1 VLTIVVIA
9 IALGLVTG
17 AIANAKGQNIIPWFV
32 FGAVLFPLAL
42 PSALILLEPN
52 GAELERRAVAGRKLK
67 KCPLCAELIRAE
79 AKACRYCGREL
90 PLDARATPPD
100 PLPLLRRIELSM
112 SLLGAGAARRPKSG
126 KNGAGSDQSGG

>member
-1 VLTIVVIA
+1 VLTIVFIA

-17 AIANAKGQNIIPWFV
+17 GIANAKGQNVIPWFV

-79 AKACRYCGREL
+79 AKACRCCGREL
-90 PLDARATPPD
+90 PPDAREWPPD
-100 PLPLLRRIELSM
+100 RLPLLRRLELSL
-112 SLLGAGAARRPKSG
+112 SLLGRGAARRPKPG
-126 KNGAGSDQSGG
+126 MNGAGSERPEE